1 MLPRRRQGSPR
12 HLGGNRFPYFRIFQT
27 VFVLLVVALVFLE
40 LSLFVERNLEP
51 LALIYIVDDSNDSV
65 NIIPSQAIFQQ
76 HLQYSK
82 MSFSSS
88 SSSAAE
94 SAPDASPN
102 NYKRIGAPPMSSS
115 IQQQQRTNAGTTI
128 VSAAKT
134 FGTTND
140 KRAPKIAYAISV
152 TSCHPSN
159 STSVLDGAAVLGH
172 SIHLASARVN
182 NKTRYDY
189 ALYAFVHVD
198 AKSCAPI
205 LTQLGYTVLLKE
217 GPPFRVEDIQNKEL
231 QRQIELKGCCG
242 SKEFLKLYAYSLVDH
257 PIVVHFDTD
266 VAVLQP
272 LDELF
277 DTMLGNE
284 YRKQLP
290 SEHVVVM
297 GGNNNIVDNNKTRP
311 AADFYFTRDYH
322 QESQFTNDPQ
332 QYGVQGGFFAVIPNA
347 TMLMELSQRI
357 LTERFTTKRGWSN
370 KGYHGYWGA
379 TQIQGFLSYVY
390 GEYYSDRAVE
400 LNRCHYNSMVND
412 DPYNSKTGRCRTQ
425 EAVCQDCRET
435 PMHQIKTI
443 HLTTCRKPWECPF
456 LRPPQPL
463 LCREAHKAWFE
474 IRRSL
479 EESWNQESPKHGW
492 NTEWTLGY
500 CKKVTARTRYYV
512 PLVLPNASLSFAA
525 IR

>member
-1 MLPRRRQGSPR
+1 
-12 HLGGNRFPYFRIFQT
+12 
-27 VFVLLVVALVFLE
+27 VFVVLVVALVLLE
-40 LSLFVERNLEP
+40 LSLFVERNLDP
-51 LALIYIVDDSNDSV
+51 VALISMVDDNSDYAYT
-65 NIIPSQAIFQQ
+65 IPTQAQFQQ
-76 HLQYSK
+76 HLHNSK
-82 MSFSSS
+82 MSSSS

-94 SAPDASPN
+94 SAGASPN
-102 NYKRIGAPPMSSS
+102 NKRITRPTSS
-115 IQQQQRTNAGTTI
+115 IKQQRTNLGTT
-128 VSAAKT
+128 KT
-134 FGTTND
+134 FGTTID
-140 KRAPKIAYAISV
+140 RREPKIAYAISI
-152 TSCHPSN
+152 TFCHPN

-182 NKTRYDY
+182 NNSRYDY

-198 AKSCAPI
+198 AESCAHI

-217 GPPFRVEDIQNKEL
+217 GPPFRVEDIQDEEL

-242 SKEFLKLYAYSLVDH
+242 SKEFLKLYAYSLVEH

-290 SEHVVVM
+290 SEPVV
-297 GGNNNIVDNNKTRP
+297 GNNTLDKARS
-311 AADFYFTRDYH
+311 ADFYFTRDYL
-322 QESQFTNDPQ
+322 QASQFTNNPR
-332 QYGVQGGFFAVIPNA
+332 QYGVQGGFFAVLPNA
-347 TMLMELSQRI
+347 TMLKELSQR
-357 LTERFTTKRGWSN
+357 LLMEKFTTKRGWSN

-390 GEYYSDRAVE
+390 GEYYPDRAVE
-400 LNRCHYNSMVND
+400 LNRCIYNSMIND
-412 DPYNSKTGRCRTQ
+412 DPYHSKTGHCRTQ
-425 EAVCQDCRET
+425 EASCQDCRET
-435 PMHQIKTI
+435 PVDQIRTI

-479 EESWNQESPKHGW
+479 EESWNQETPKHGW
-492 NTEWTLGY
+492 HKEWTLGY
-500 CKKVTARTRYYV
+500 CKKVTARTRHYV
-512 PLVLPNASLSFAA
+512 PLVLPNAT
-525 IR
+525 IQ